1 MKLKYI
7 KATVVGFVL
16 TLSVVVHSII
26 SAQTYIVK
34 AGDTL
39 SELAIQLST
48 TVDTLVVK
56 NNIKDANL
64 IYIGQVLEVVST
76 SLQETEVPV
85 EVIEEEVVETTE
97 TTEAPTEQ
105 VVEAPVETPAP
116 VVEEPQTPAP
126 TPAAPS
132 STLSASEA
140 AAKEEIAQRE
150 SGGSY
155 TARNGQYYGR
165 YQLTESYLNGDLSPE
180 NQERVAD
187 AYVAARYGSWVAA
200 LAFWNA
206 NGWY

>member
-85 EVIEEEVVETTE
+85 EVIEEEVVEATE
-97 TTEAPTEQ
+97 TTEVPTEQ

>member
-85 EVIEEEVVETTE
+85 EVIEEEVVETIE
-97 TTEAPTEQ
+97 TTEVPTEQ

>member
-85 EVIEEEVVETTE
+85 EVVEEEVVE